1 MVFAAAADAAA
12 QNRAA
17 QNWATQNWAT
27 QNWNEYRPENG
38 GFRIEMPGTPRT
50 NVVPIPVGGDETAP
64 MTEAVVEAGK
74 VSYLVSWLEY
84 PDRLSRAVPAEQV
97 LDRVRDGMAAD
108 GMLRSEKTLAGGNS
122 AGREFLVI
130 QANSNAAVRIWW
142 AGRRLYQL
150 TATGGEGIATQPDT
164 RRFLDS
170 FNLVIP

>member
-1 MVFAAAADAAA
+1 MLQALVSIGLGFVMVFAAAADAAA
-12 QNRAA
+12 
-17 QNWATQNWAT
+17 

-38 GFRIEMPGTPRT
+38 GFRIELPGTPKLNT
-50 NVVPIPVGGDETAP
+50 VPIPVGNDETAP

-84 PDRLSRAVPAEQV
+84 PERLSRAVPAEQV

-108 GMLRSEKTLAGGNS
+108 GMLRSEKALAGGNS

-130 QANSNAAVRIWW
+130 QPSRNAAVRIWW
-142 AGRRLYQL
+142 AGSRLYQL
-150 TATGGEGIATQPDT
+150 TVTGGDEIATQPDT

-170 FNLVIP
+170 FNLVQ